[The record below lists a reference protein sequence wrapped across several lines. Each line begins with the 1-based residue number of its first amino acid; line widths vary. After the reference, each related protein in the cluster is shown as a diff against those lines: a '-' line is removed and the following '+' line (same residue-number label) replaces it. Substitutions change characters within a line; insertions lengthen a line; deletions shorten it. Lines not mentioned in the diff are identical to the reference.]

1 MEKIPKLILDEY
13 LNFLQPSYKNSPAL
27 LENKS
32 WKLTNFLAR
41 TTFILDISDSGDG
54 ERPAKCLNL
63 SEPSV
68 HLNITLF

>member
-1 MEKIPKLILDEY
+1 MEKIPKLVLDEY

-41 TTFILDISDSGDG
+41 TTFILDISD
-54 ERPAKCLNL
+54 
-63 SEPSV
+63 
-68 HLNITLF
+68 